1 MLLRNRAS
9 ISSLLISGH
18 CGKQIHNFRAVAE
31 TEAKELAIA
40 SAVSDFAMIR
50 CLVCKSFIGCLTVRR
65 LSGLKFAAVRVTR
78 FGVMA
83 PA

>member
-1 MLLRNRAS
+1 
-9 ISSLLISGH
+9 
-18 CGKQIHNFRAVAE
+18 VAE